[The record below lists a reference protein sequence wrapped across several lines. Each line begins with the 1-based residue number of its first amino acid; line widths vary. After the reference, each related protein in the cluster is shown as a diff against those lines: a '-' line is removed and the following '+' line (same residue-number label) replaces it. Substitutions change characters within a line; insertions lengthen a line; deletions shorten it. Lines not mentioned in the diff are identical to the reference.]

1 MGVGTCNRHYAV
13 HIRLG
18 AVLMIYISFI
28 TAFLGAAGFAL
39 FCGLRPKFVPVAALG
54 GVLCWSVYSLFEYFN
69 SGIFFASF
77 TASVCCAL
85 YGEICARL
93 LKAPAVIFF
102 TPSIIILIPGR
113 TLYYTVSY
121 IVENNFSMAAE
132 YGWQTAQC
140 AIAIAA
146 GIGVIL
152 SLFSAVERIKKRTL
166 T

>member
-1 MGVGTCNRHYAV
+1 MMYV
-13 HIRLG
+13 
-18 AVLMIYISFI
+18 SFI

-54 GVLCWSVYSLFEYFN
+54 GVICWGVYSVFEYFN
-69 SGIFFASF
+69 TGIFFSSF
-77 TASVCCAL
+77 VASVCCAL
-85 YGEICARL
+85 YGEICARI

-113 TLYYTVSY
+113 TLYYAVSY
-121 IVENNFSMAAE
+121 IVENNFAMAAE

-146 GIGVIL
+146 GIGVVL
-152 SLFSAVERIKKRTL
+152 SFFSAGDRIKKNTF